1 MHRISNSID
10 ESVPVPLYILH
21 DEESEDLA
29 RVQDT
34 RLTPKLAQEIQIY
47 LLHLDDIL
55 LSFVAGINCVDA
67 TVQGG

>member
-55 LSFVAGINCVDA
+55 LSFVASINCVDA